1 MTPLLHH
8 VNAQTFLKDR
18 PPEAADLCGESGSTL
33 FKGFQK
39 RGGKIRMKA
48 KFPFSAFKFH
58 TLSLDERNY
67 EPITSY

>member
-1 MTPLLHH
+1 MQL
-8 VNAQTFLKDR
+8 TFAVSL
-18 PPEAADLCGESGSTL
+18 EAPCSKGS
-33 FKGFQK
+33 K
-39 RGGKIRMKA
+39 RGRGKIRMKA